1 MMMCSQNSHI
11 WLLPSAKILRR
22 HKRFKHMELQNESAL
37 TLGRPY
43 RKAVLKALLVL
54 TIIIGLLFSGLNLE
68 KGRWPLALAEI
79 GMVAF
84 AVFVFIAI
92 RNTDRLERWALLFLM
107 PFFATMVFSMMLP
120 DSSATVFAWVLIIP
134 ILAHLLLGRHL
145 GLLISVSF
153 MSITAVLYWFK
164 HQGQPELLEAI
175 PIANTALI
183 GVSVL
188 AFSHV
193 YELTRERSELR
204 LLELAQTDALTRL
217 PNRIRLKETFE
228 RERRRSAREQTPFSL
243 IVLDL
248 DHFKAINDD
257 YGHEAGD
264 LMLRHVADKLQQ
276 CLRASDLPARLGGEE
291 FGVLLA
297 NTNAAQAAEVSEKI
311 RSQIEAMEVMFEGQ
325 TLRVTLS
332 GGIAELG
339 TDGDSLESLLREA
352 DNRMYQAKASG
363 RNQVIMVG
371 ATTIPGTVPGRT
383 EAPE

>member
-1 MMMCSQNSHI
+1 
-11 WLLPSAKILRR
+11 
-22 HKRFKHMELQNESAL
+22 
-37 TLGRPY
+37 
-43 RKAVLKALLVL
+43 
-54 TIIIGLLFSGLNLE
+54 
-68 KGRWPLALAEI
+68 
-79 GMVAF
+79 
-84 AVFVFIAI
+84 
-92 RNTDRLERWALLFLM
+92 
-107 PFFATMVFSMMLP
+107 
-120 DSSATVFAWVLIIP
+120 
-134 ILAHLLLGRHL
+134 
-145 GLLISVSF
+145 

-371 ATTIPGTVPGRT
+371 ATTTPGTAPGRT